1 MFRFTQRRA
10 HRLVAAAVFTVLGFH
25 VGVYSV
31 QLAALSSALRLS
43 PGTLGAALTA
53 ASAAGIVTIVAG
65 GRLSDRLGRRPVLL
79 LGFAGTALAFALL
92 SQVRSVPAL
101 VAVLLGYGLC
111 GSFIDLSANALGADH
126 ERAYGVPVMTG
137 LHAGFSLGAVLGAV
151 SSALLL
157 WSGTG
162 WRTVYGGLAAVL
174 ALAAL
179 AAAVA
184 PLPPHAG
191 PPQAPATGDDP
202 EAEPADRVT
211 PGEIAVPAGERERL
225 PLPPAEGQAG
235 RRAPV
240 WRVPGVAFAVAV
252 AVVTFFGDGA
262 LESFLAVYL
271 RRALDSGVLLSGV
284 GIGGYHLAMLAGRL
298 LMARVLPRWGERRVV
313 VGAGL
318 LACAGISVAVIG
330 GSVGSAIGGLLLV
343 GFAIAPVVPSAL
355 SLAGRSA
362 PHRAASAVA
371 TATAAGYGAF
381 IASPVLVGALAD
393 ATSLRTGLA
402 VLIATTLA
410 IAALGR
416 RWPVAP
422 R

>member
-1 MFRFTQRRA
+1 LFRLAQRRA

-31 QLAALSSALRLS
+31 QLAALSAALRLS

-53 ASAAGIVTIVAG
+53 ASAAGTVTLVAG

-111 GSFIDLSANALGADH
+111 CSFIDLSANALGADH

-137 LHAGFSLGAVLGAV
+137 LHAGFSLGATLGAL

-157 WSGTG
+157 WSGTD
-162 WRTVYGGLAAVL
+162 WRTVYLALAVVL
-174 ALAAL
+174 ALTAL
-179 AAAVA
+179 AATIA
-184 PLPPHAG
+184 PLPPHSD
-191 PPQAPATGDDP
+191 PPVHQATPA
-202 EAEPADRVT
+202 
-211 PGEIAVPAGERERL
+211 
-225 PLPPAEGQAG
+225 PPVHQG
-235 RRAPV
+235 PV
-240 WRVPGVAFAVAV
+240 WRIPGVAFAVAV
-252 AVVTFFGDGA
+252 TVVTFFGDGA

-298 LMARVLPRWGERRVV
+298 LMARLLPRWGERRVV

-318 LACAGISVAVIG
+318 LACAGISIAVAG
-330 GSVGSAIGGLLLV
+330 GSVGGAIAGLLLV

-362 PHRAASAVA
+362 PRRAASAVA

-381 IASPVLVGALAD
+381 VVSPVLIGALAD

-416 RWPVAP
+416 RWPVS
-422 R
+422 RR